1 MFRSLNRLK
10 PALEFL
16 PNKVDFEL
24 RPLGRSWEQES
35 STRHSV
41 RWFHVRVCLILLL
54 FSPLFSFCRSSGNHS
69 LKWISQPRN
78 ILLVKKSHSESSSN
92 AMHHVINHIRSKFS
106 DTNIIVED
114 GVSRELA
121 AVHGIHGL
129 YTASQANESTLLS
142 KVDFAITL
150 GGDGTAL
157 HTASLFPTGP
167 VPPVLSFSTGT
178 LGFLLPFH
186 VNTYKSAIDD
196 VFNSTV
202 SVIKRMRLMC
212 TLHDAS
218 GRLIDDLDVS
228 HVLNEVALH
237 RGRYPHLV
245 QIEIYVDGMPLTEA
259 VADGL
264 IVSTPTGSSA
274 YSLSAG
280 GPLVH
285 PCVQSIVLTPIC
297 PRSLSFRP
305 VILPSDST
313 VQLRMSSKAR
323 SKPDV
328 SLDGREVMQLENDN
342 YIQIAMSP
350 FPLPSINR
358 AAQYDPES
366 RTSTPRLPSEKQL
379 AQSALDRLGRAQDD
393 WVRDINDLL
402 NFNSRFES
410 KGHEIYHG
418 GQDD

>member
-1 MFRSLNRLK
+1 MIRSLARYRGSN
-10 PALEFL
+10 ALAHL

-24 RPLGRSWEQES
+24 RPLGRLNKEAES
-35 STRHSV
+35 KVVPHVTQSV
-41 RWFHVRVCLILLL
+41 GSMFG
-54 FSPLFSFCRSSGNHS
+54 GNHS
-69 LKWISQPRN
+69 LKWTASPRN
-78 ILLVKKSHSESSSN
+78 ILLVKKSHSESSTH
-92 AMHHVINHIRSKFS
+92 AMQQVIEHVRATYGVVNL
-106 DTNIIVED
+106 IVEN
-114 GVSRELA
+114 GVREELA
-121 AVHGIHGL
+121 HIQGLHTAENVTEAVL
-129 YTASQANESTLLS
+129 AS

-196 VFNSTV
+196 VFRSNV

-212 TLHDAS
+212 TLHDAA
-218 GRLIDDLDVS
+218 GNRIDELDVS

-237 RGRYPHLV
+237 RGRFPHLV

-313 VQLRMSSKAR
+313 VQLRMSSNAR
-323 SKPDV
+323 SNPDV
-328 SLDGREVMQLENDN
+328 SLDGREVLQLENDN
-342 YIQIAMSP
+342 YIQISMSP
-350 FPLPSINR
+350 YPLPSINR
-358 AAQYDPES
+358 AARYDPDARQS
-366 RTSTPRLPSEKQL
+366 SPRLPSEEHL
-379 AQSALDRLGRAQDD
+379 ARKALDRLGRAQDD

-410 KGHEIYHG
+410 KGQEIYHG

>member
-24 RPLGRSWEQES
+24 RPLGRLNKEAGSKRVPHVTQ
-35 STRHSV
+35 SV
-41 RWFHVRVCLILLL
+41 GSI
-54 FSPLFSFCRSSGNHS
+54 GNHS